1 MQHLTIRVWETKD
14 TVFGRL
20 TIPLRGGAG
29 SLSVVLSVSSAQVVQ
44 YLRKAGIRFNPQ
56 AQAEIGSL
64 FGSIGKML
72 KKVAKSSLMK
82 GVLSV
87 AKGVI
92 NSPLVKIIAPEAA
105 LAIAAASGAAKMI
118 HAAKA
123 GNPKAKLA
131 MRAALAQSELETKH
145 GQQLPVPTG
154 VAAKGPEAAMAFRYM
169 VTVHKVAA

>member
-1 MQHLTIRVWETKD
+1 MHLTIRVWETRD
-14 TVFGRL
+14 TVFGKI
-20 TIPLRGGAG
+20 TIPLRGGGGAI
-29 SLSVVLSVSSAQVVQ
+29 SLVLSVSSAQVVE
-44 YLRKAGIRFNPQ
+44 YLHSIGVRFGPA

-64 FGSIGKML
+64 FGGIGKML
-72 KKVAKSSLMK
+72 KKVAKSSVMK

-105 LAIAAASGAAKMI
+105 LAITAASGAAKMI
-118 HAAKA
+118 SAAKA

-131 MRAALAQSELETKH
+131 MRAALAQADLETKK
-145 GQQLPVPTG
+145 GQQLPIPSG

-169 VTVHKVAA
+169 VTVNKVAA